1 MTPSKFRICANDQG
15 QIELWYGNDTIPL
28 LTGTH
33 TECVNL
39 KYDLIGLATDIEVIQ
54 PPRIRCGKCLHY
66 VAGYRDEGTCR
77 LIETNRDK
85 IREAITDPDS
95 ELYDDLDTPD
105 VFATGTYCAN
115 FKSLTED

>member
-28 LTGTH
+28 LAGTH

-39 KYDLIGLATDIEVIQ
+39 KYDLIGLATEVEVIH
-54 PPRIRCGKCLHY
+54 PPRIRCGKCLHF
-66 VAGYRDEGTCR
+66 VAGYHEDGMCR
-77 LIETNRDK
+77 LLEMNRDK

-95 ELYDDLDTPD
+95 ELYDDIDRPD
-105 VFATGTYCAN
+105 VFANGTYCDKFTAI
-115 FKSLTED
+115 KEK